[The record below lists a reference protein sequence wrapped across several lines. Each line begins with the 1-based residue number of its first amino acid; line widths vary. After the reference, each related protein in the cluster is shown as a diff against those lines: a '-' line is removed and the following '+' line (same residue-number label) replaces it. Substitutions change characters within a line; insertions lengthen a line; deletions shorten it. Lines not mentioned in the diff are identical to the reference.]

1 MREPWPEQ
9 VRRTL
14 EACRQSTARDVLSSS
29 AWAQLRAHCAELTV
43 ELDALGYRSAAQR
56 VDRDYARLHT
66 QLREATAA
74 GWTPNRLLLADAVEE
89 LAGTLA
95 ALHRFRGRI
104 EAARAVP
111 AARASGVETAE
122 AAAILA
128 EADIAA
134 TPELDHAGEPK
145 PDPYDT
151 RKAVWFGKRIY
162 LGNDSQVSRLFW
174 LLAKP
179 VGAAHSALEIQRAV
193 DGVEVDLNRSP
204 QAAREAEQR
213 MRKAFS
219 KLRAAL
225 EEAGLDDHVVIVPGG
240 PREDRE
246 YSMVWRYA
254 R

>member
-1 MREPWPEQ
+1 M
-9 VRRTL
+9 
-14 EACRQSTARDVLSSS
+14 
-29 AWAQLRAHCAELTV
+29 RAHCAELTV
-43 ELDALGYRSAAQR
+43 ELDALGYRAAAQR
-56 VDRDYARLHT
+56 VDHDYARVHEH
-66 QLREATAA
+66 LRSATAA
-74 GWTPNRLLLADAVEE
+74 GWTPNRLLLEDAAEE

-95 ALHRFRGRI
+95 SLHRFRGKI
-104 EAARAVP
+104 EVAATSR
-111 AARASGVETAE
+111 
-122 AAAILA
+122 A

-134 TPELDHAGEPK
+134 APELDHAGDPE
-145 PDPYDT
+145 PDPHDT

-179 VGAAHSALEIQRAV
+179 VGAAHSAREVQRAV
-193 DGVEVDLNRSP
+193 DGMNADRDRT
-204 QAAREAEQR
+204 QQDARKAEQR

-240 PREDRE
+240 PRGDRE
-246 YSMVWRYA
+246 YSMVLRFH